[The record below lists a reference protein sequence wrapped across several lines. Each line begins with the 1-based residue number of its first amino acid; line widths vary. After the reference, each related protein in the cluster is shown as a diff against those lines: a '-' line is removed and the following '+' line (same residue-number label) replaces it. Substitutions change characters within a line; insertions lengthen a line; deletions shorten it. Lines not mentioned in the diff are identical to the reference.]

1 MKKVMNNKGI
11 GLVEILLGAT
21 LALVIIPLLAG
32 CEVEP
37 RDITTQNVVST
48 YAGTLY
54 EFEPEGTL
62 YIEYEQMLV
71 PYYNKNGKMCHRVDG
86 KVVEIETGV
95 PEK

>member
-1 MKKVMNNKGI
+1 MKKVMNNKVI
-11 GLVEILLGAT
+11 GLEEILLGVA

-32 CEVEP
+32 CEVEQP
-37 RDITTQNVVST
+37 DISTQIVETSIGV
-48 YAGTLY
+48 LY

-62 YIEYEQMLV
+62 YIKFDGMIV

-86 KVVEIETGV
+86 NVVEIETGV

>member
-11 GLVEILLGAT
+11 GLVEILLGAA
-21 LALVIIPLLAG
+21 LALIIIPLLAG
-32 CEVEP
+32 CEIGSEP
-37 RDITTQNVVST
+37 RDISTQTIVST
-48 YAGTLY
+48 FKGTLY

-86 KVVEIETGV
+86 KVVEIDESN
-95 PEK
+95 